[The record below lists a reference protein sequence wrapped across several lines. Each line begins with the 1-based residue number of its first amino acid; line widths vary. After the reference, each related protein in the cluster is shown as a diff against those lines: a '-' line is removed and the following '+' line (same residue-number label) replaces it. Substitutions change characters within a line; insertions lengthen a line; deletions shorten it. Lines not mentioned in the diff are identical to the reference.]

1 MRVLPTINHL
11 RTFQVIGHHLN
22 LAQAAQELF
31 LTPSAL
37 SYQLGVLEGQL
48 GAKLFKRT
56 GRGLAFTDA
65 GRVLHEDID
74 GCLNQLWTAVERV
87 SAKQDDAP
95 LIINAPPTFAMRW
108 LLPRFAS
115 VQKQFRDAEIR
126 VSTADV
132 NFERDALDCAIAY
145 GDGNWPG
152 VAGDFLRVEPLILVC
167 SPAAVTA
174 DCPLRTVADLA
185 RYTLLVAKPR
195 PNDWACWFA
204 ATGQA
209 LPADGRRLMLATR
222 NMIIQATLE
231 GLGVA
236 VVDPIMIHSELS
248 SGRLV
253 RPLPQVARGE
263 GAYHLI
269 YPPGANDKP
278 RVAAFRRWLLEEM
291 HASSDEIDLSQG
303 PVSATD
309 GPNRLAP
316 AQERSPASASHRVRP
331 THA

>member
-37 SYQLGVLEGQL
+37 SYQLGILEGQI

-56 GRGLAFTDA
+56 GRGLAFTEA
-65 GRVLHEDID
+65 GRMMHQEID

-87 SAKQDDAP
+87 SAKQDDP
-95 LIINAPPTFAMRW
+95 SLILNAPPTFTMRW

-132 NFERDALDCAIAY
+132 NFERDTLDCAIAY
-145 GDGNWPG
+145 GDGHWPG
-152 VAGDFLRVEPLILVC
+152 VASDFLRIEPLILVC
-167 SPAAVTA
+167 SPAAITA
-174 DCPLRTVADLA
+174 DCPLRTAADLA

-209 LPADGRRLMLATR
+209 MPADSRRLMLATR

-236 VVDPIMIHSELS
+236 VVDPIMIYSELS
-248 SGRLV
+248 SGRLI
-253 RPLPQVARGE
+253 RPFPQVARGE
-263 GAYHLI
+263 GAYYLI

-291 HASSDEIDLSQG
+291 AASSGQINLLPG
-303 PVSATD
+303 PESATP
-309 GPNRLAP
+309 GPNHLVATR
-316 AQERSPASASHRVRP
+316 EASDGTTSHLGK
-331 THA
+331 